1 VFGLSGTLLTHMLA
15 FSGFPMCVPR
25 SDNDALCPSSNR
37 PSGSNNFA
45 APDPLVMAPFRVG
58 DYLEIEGVKV
68 GGEIIAY
75 GITCPSVQIT
85 TPNGPTYIRVEEG
98 KRNSC
103 RS

>member
-1 VFGLSGTLLTHMLA
+1 
-15 FSGFPMCVPR
+15 
-25 SDNDALCPSSNR
+25 
-37 PSGSNNFA
+37 
-45 APDPLVMAPFRVG
+45 MAPFKVG

-98 KRNSC
+98 MWSHAFVGNHSD
-103 RS
+103 